1 VYVPPEEQDPQDL
14 AWMRE
19 ALIMV
24 SYGLRIRLVNLRTD
38 IFRPRRRCKQKK
50 CLSDVSLS
58 KTAKQ

>member
-38 IFRPRRRCKQKK
+38 IYRLKRRCKQKK

-58 KTAKQ
+58 KMVKQ